1 MLAGRLS
8 PRQEQMLQ
16 FIRRCLEEWGR
27 PPTVRDMVQK
37 LGFSTTSAVDYHLK
51 RLQRAGLIRRPRR
64 LARGIELAG
73 DRPAG
78 RLWAAARIPI
88 VGRIAAGQPIEAIEE
103 REQEAV
109 DWHPE
114 LGAQGAFAL
123 RVKGKS
129 MTEDYIDDGDLVLV
143 RPQPTAEDG
152 DIVVA
157 LITGG
162 PTGEPEATLKRL
174 YREGDRIRLQP
185 AKADMP
191 PIYIPPQELKIQ
203 GKVIAVIRWL

>member
-1 MLAGRLS
+1 MLADRLS
-8 PRQEQMLQ
+8 ALTPRREQMLR

-27 PPTVRDMVQK
+27 PPTVRDMVHE
-37 LGFSTTSAVDYHLK
+37 LGFATTSAVDYHLK
-51 RLQRAGLIRRPRR
+51 KLQRAGLIRRQRR
-64 LARGIELAG
+64 LARGIELVGA
-73 DRPAG
+73 RTAG
-78 RLWAAARIPI
+78 RISI

-103 REQEAV
+103 RDQEAL
-109 DWHPE
+109 DWPPE
-114 LGAQGAFAL
+114 LGPQGAFAL

-129 MTEDYIDDGDLVLV
+129 MVEDYIDDGDLVLV
-143 RPQPTAEDG
+143 RPQHTAEDG

-185 AKADMP
+185 ANAAMP
-191 PIYIPPQELKIQ
+191 PIYIQPQELQIQ
-203 GKVIAVIRWL
+203 GKVIAVIRRL

>member
-1 MLAGRLS
+1 MLGRGLS

-16 FIRRCLEEWGR
+16 FIRHCLEEWGR
-27 PPTVRDMVQK
+27 PPTVRDMVQE

-51 RLQRAGLIRRPRR
+51 KLQRAGLIRRQRR
-64 LARGIELAG
+64 LARGIELVG
-73 DRPAG
+73 DRPTG
-78 RLWAAARIPI
+78 RLWPPARIPI
-88 VGRIAAGQPIEAIEE
+88 VGRIAAGQPIEAIGE
-103 REQEAV
+103 RDQETI
-109 DWHPE
+109 DWPPE
-114 LGAQGAFAL
+114 MGAEGAFAL
-123 RVKGKS
+123 RVKGES
-129 MTEDYIDDGDLVLV
+129 MIEDYIDDGDLVLV

-185 AKADMP
+185 ANADMP
-191 PIYIPPQELKIQ
+191 PIYIQPQELKIQ
-203 GKVIAVIRWL
+203 GKAIAVMRRL